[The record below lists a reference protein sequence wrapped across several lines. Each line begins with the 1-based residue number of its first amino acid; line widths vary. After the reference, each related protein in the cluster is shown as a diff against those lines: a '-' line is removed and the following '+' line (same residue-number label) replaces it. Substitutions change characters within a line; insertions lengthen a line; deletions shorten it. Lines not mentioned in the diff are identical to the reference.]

1 VLLAGI
7 AIWAVGA
14 GTLTVMAVGVS
25 VWGIGFASTN
35 SMQQVRLVGAAPPFA
50 GASVSLNTS
59 VLYVGQAIGSAIGG
73 VLFARDML
81 YALGYVGVAFVVA
94 ALLAVLM
101 TRRFETA
108 DVAKENA

>member
-1 VLLAGI
+1 
-7 AIWAVGA
+7 
-14 GTLTVMAVGVS
+14 M
-25 VWGIGFASTN
+25 
-35 SMQQVRLVGAAPPFA
+35 
-50 GASVSLNTS
+50 
-59 VLYVGQAIGSAIGG
+59 GQAIGSAIGG